1 MERRQRILLYGDSL
15 LLAGVRASLEACLAF
30 EVISL
35 DALHATEQELLVSNP
50 DIVIFDNDSLRPQF
64 HYNLIQRQADL
75 LLIGI
80 DPDSNGVQLWSGR
93 YLRELSVQGLVE
105 VIHQH

>member
-15 LLAGVRASLEACLAF
+15 LMAGVRASLEASLAF
-30 EVISL
+30 EVIPL
-35 DALHATEQELLVSNP
+35 DASLATEQDLLVSNP
-50 DIVIFDNDSLRPQF
+50 DIVIFDNDSVRPQF
-64 HYNLIQRQADL
+64 HFNLIKRQAEL

-93 YLRELSVQGLVE
+93 YLRELSVQGLVD

>member
-30 EVISL
+30 EVIPL
-35 DALHATEQELLVSNP
+35 DASHVTEQDLLVSNP
-50 DIVIFDNDSLRPQF
+50 DIVIFDNDSVRPEF
-64 HYNLIQRQADL
+64 HYNLIQRQAEL

-80 DPDSNGVQLWSGR
+80 DPDSNGVQLWSGK